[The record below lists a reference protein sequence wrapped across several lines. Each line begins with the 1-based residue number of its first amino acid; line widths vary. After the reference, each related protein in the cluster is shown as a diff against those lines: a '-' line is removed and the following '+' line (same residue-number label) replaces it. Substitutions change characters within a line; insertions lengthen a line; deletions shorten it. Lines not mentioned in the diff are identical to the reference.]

1 MLVQRSAPP
10 VLPTYGSYKQYLRFD
25 FYYAC
30 AYCSTSEVEAGAIG
44 FEIDHYK
51 PRVEGGSDDYE
62 NLMWS
67 CEHCNGG
74 ASKGDW
80 WPTADQQAQGI
91 RLLRPDF
98 DNLAEHYDLDGT
110 ELKSKSVTAET
121 SITIPGIRY
130 VVDCGRA
137 KEKLYERASG
147 IAKYEVGWISKAS
160 AAQRA
165 GRAGRT
171 GPGHCYRLYSSA
183 IFNDTFTEFTQPEI
197 SRAPIEGLVLLL
209 KCMGIMKV

>member
-121 SITIPGIRY
+121 SITMLRLNRETLRRLRSFRDRLY
-130 VVDCGRA
+130 RA
-137 KEKLYERASG
+137 KGATMLGLQALQQISLDHLKPELALKLIEDADQRGGTERG
-147 IAKYEVGWISKAS
+147 I
-160 AAQRA
+160 
-165 GRAGRT
+165 GRL
-171 GPGHCYRLYSSA
+171 HDSS
-183 IFNDTFTEFTQPEI
+183 IQSFTNAR
-197 SRAPIEGLVLLL
+197 S
-209 KCMGIMKV
+209 